1 MRRQSDAWLLI
12 PLLPIFLVGI
22 FPMLLIAFL
31 GFAGLGILGMLLIC
45 VGLAEGLEAHSDYN
59 QQVIVHGHTRHSERT
74 ADTRNLHSGTRFAT
88 LMNVSGVGL
97 IAAGILGL
105 CYFG

>member
-1 MRRQSDAWLLI
+1 MRKQSDAWLLI

-45 VGLAEGLEAHSDYN
+45 VGLAEGLEAHSNFN
-59 QQVIVHGHTRHSERT
+59 QQVIVHGHTRRSERT
-74 ADTRNLHSGTRFAT
+74 ADALNLHSTIRFAT
-88 LMNVSGVGL
+88 LMNLAGVGL
-97 IAAGILGL
+97 IVAGIVGL
-105 CYFG
+105 CWFG

>member
-12 PLLPIFLVGI
+12 PLLPIFFVGI

-31 GFAGLGILGMLLIC
+31 GLAGLVILGMLLIC
-45 VGLAEGLEAHSDYN
+45 VGLAEGLEAHSN
-59 QQVIVHGHTRHSERT
+59 FNHQIIVHGHTRHSERT
-74 ADTRNLHSGTRFAT
+74 ADALNLHSAVRFAT
-88 LMNVSGVGL
+88 LMNVAGAGL
-97 IAAGILGL
+97 IAAGILGV

>member
-12 PLLPIFLVGI
+12 PLLPIFFAGI

-45 VGLAEGLEAHSDYN
+45 VGLAEGLEAHSNFN
-59 QQVIVHGHTRHSERT
+59 QQIIVHGHTRRSQRT
-74 ADTRNLHSGTRFAT
+74 TDALNLRTTVRFAT
-88 LMNVSGVGL
+88 LMNLTGVGL
-97 IAAGILGL
+97 IVAGLLGFY
-105 CYFG
+105 CFG

>member
-12 PLLPIFLVGI
+12 PLLPIFFVGI

-45 VGLAEGLEAHSDYN
+45 VGLAEGLEAHSHFN
-59 QQVIVHGHTRHSERT
+59 QQIIVHGHTRRSERT
-74 ADTRNLHSGTRFAT
+74 TDALNLHTTVRFAT
-88 LMNVSGVGL
+88 LMNVAGVGL
-97 IAAGILGL
+97 IVAGILGVY
-105 CYFG
+105 YFG

>member
-12 PLLPIFLVGI
+12 PLLPIFFVGI
-22 FPMLLIAFL
+22 FPMLLMAFL

-45 VGLAEGLEAHSDYN
+45 VGLAEGLEAHSNFN
-59 QQVIVHGHTRHSERT
+59 QKIIVHGHTRGSERT
-74 ADTRNLHSGTRFAT
+74 TDASNLHTTVRFAT
-88 LMNVSGVGL
+88 LMNLTGAGL
-97 IAAGILGL
+97 IVAGLLGF